1 MGLESVVKPPPK
13 IPSQSRR
20 GRLRTR
26 TKSPLAYKRIEMAGY
41 GDGAGRGSDNANDN
55 DNVNYNDNA
64 NYENNGNYG
73 NNANYENND
82 NYEPTSFQRR
92 K

>member
-1 MGLESVVKPPPK
+1 MRTGLGSLLT
-13 IPSQSRR
+13 PSASKAQA
-20 GRLRTR
+20 
-26 TKSPLAYKRIEMAGY
+26 KAPIQSPLAYKRIEMAGY

-55 DNVNYNDNA
+55 DNDNDNANYNYNDNA
-64 NYENNGNYG
+64 ND
-73 NNANYENND
+73 NANG